1 MPKDKAEKKS
11 KKEKRPI
18 EIDVDGEGDV
28 SMAAQETVA
37 VEVIKA
43 SLRGA
48 EKKAKKG
55 KDEKEAII
63 VPIEELSPIAHPLA
77 NKKLVKKLHKTVKK
91 ASKGRQVKRGVK
103 EVVKSIR
110 KGEKGLLI
118 LAADISPIDIISH
131 LPVMA
136 EDASIPY
143 VFVASKEELG
153 QASSTKRP
161 TSCVLVCPDAKKK
174 KKKVEGQEGMVE
186 GKEDDYRELYD
197 EVHAEVKALDEQ
209 NHHRLRKKVDSKHL
223 RQADPLIQAPA
234 LPFIVAVVTPM
245 PSAAAPKKDQKKA
258 APAVKSSSAKTPA
271 AAPTTGFAAA
281 DDVPRVAGGRPDQ
294 AAFNAQQDALKNEID
309 ALKSQL
315 DTIKEKIGSTGK
327 NGPHS
332 ERKAALRAEQDI
344 LRSQQSGNKTSRNSI
359 FEELKTLQDG
369 VQKKIKDLQ
378 AAKTKVSY
386 KTVEEVDDR
395 IRKLDSQIEGG
406 NMKIAD
412 EKRAINEISQLRR
425 SRKTVEAFQ
434 SDEDSIQADKA
445 RIDELKKQLDD
456 PEAKAVSERYDAI
469 KLELDEIKEAEDE
482 AWASRN
488 KLYDERTELSAN
500 LDAVW
505 AKKREAQASFREA
518 NDRYFAKVAEDRARR
533 AERARLQREQEET
546 ERRKERARQLREEA
560 EIPAFQVEV
569 EDCQT
574 LIDLFTGKI
583 SGAAADTKVS
593 TSKSTVVS
601 GVPELSI
608 RQVEADP
615 AMVALKKKGKEEE
628 NYFVA
633 KKKKG
638 PAPKSN
644 PAPTAPAPKPEAQF
658 QVSFSTLT
666 ALGTLSIPPPSSNAD
681 VERCIADLQK
691 KKDWYTANQK
701 RVTAEKIAKADE
713 EIRRLE
719 ALAGNGTNWDGAS
732 AEVPNGNGE
741 NLPEPE
747 PTLTVAED
755 VSTDVPPEQVDEK
768 LEEAKEAEV
777 SA

>member
-1 MPKDKAEKKS
+1 MPKDKSEKKS
-11 KKEKRPI
+11 KKDKHPI
-18 EIDVDGEGDV
+18 EVDVDEEGDV
-28 SMAAQETVA
+28 SMAAQAVA
-37 VEVIKA
+37 VEA
-43 SLRGA
+43 
-48 EKKAKKG
+48 KKAKKE

-118 LAADISPIDIISH
+118 LAADITPIDIISH

-174 KKKVEGQEGMVE
+174 KKKIEGQEGMVE
-186 GKEDDYRELYD
+186 SKEDDYRELYD

-209 NHHRLRKKVDSKHL
+209 
-223 RQADPLIQAPA
+223 ADRLIQAPA
-234 LPFIVAVVTPM
+234 LSFIVAVVIAM

-271 AAPTTGFAAA
+271 AAPTTGSAAA
-281 DDVPRVAGGRPDQ
+281 DDVPKVAGGRPDQ
-294 AAFNAQQDALKNEID
+294 AAFNAQQEALKNEID
-309 ALKSQL
+309 ALKSKL
-315 DTIKEKIGSTGK
+315 DAVKDKIGSMGK
-327 NGPHS
+327 NGPQS
-332 ERKAALRAEQDI
+332 ERKAALRAELYSLQ
-344 LRSQQSGNKTSRNSI
+344 SQQSENKLSRNNI

-378 AAKTKVSY
+378 AAKAKVQY
-386 KTVEEVDDR
+386 KTVEEIEDR
-395 IRKLDSQIEGG
+395 IKKLDGQIESG

-434 SDEDSIQADKA
+434 PDEESIQADKA
-445 RIDELKKQLDD
+445 RIDELKKLLDD
-456 PEAKAVSERYDAI
+456 PEAKAVSERYDEI
-469 KLELDEIKEAEDE
+469 KLGLDEIKKEEDE
-482 AWASRN
+482 AWACRN
-488 KLYDERTELSAN
+488 ELYEERTKLSAE
-500 LDAVW
+500 LDAHW
-505 AKKREAQASFREA
+505 AEKREKAAAFREA
-518 NDRYFAKVAEDRARR
+518 NDRYYAKVAEDRARR
-533 AERARLQREQEET
+533 AERARLQREQEEK

-560 EIPAFQVEV
+560 EIPAFQVEI

-574 LIDLFTGKI
+574 LIDLFSGKI

-593 TSKSTVVS
+593 TSKSAGVS

-615 AMVALKKKGKEEE
+615 AMVALKKKGKDEE

-644 PAPTAPAPKPEAQF
+644 PAPAAPAPKPEAQF

-691 KKDWYTANQK
+691 KRDWYIANQK

-713 EIRRLE
+713 EIKRLE
-719 ALAGNGTNWDGAS
+719 ALAGNDTNGYGVS

-741 NLPEPE
+741 DPAEPE
-747 PTLTVAED
+747 STPVVVED
-755 VSTDVPPEQVDEK
+755 VSTEVPSEQVDEK
-768 LEEAKEAEV
+768 LEEIKETEA